1 LFKVQVQAQ
10 ADDPDELVEVDVKV
24 VRLGAVGLPEERRG
38 RMAELGDGTAW
49 FAG

>member
-24 VRLGAVGLPEERRG
+24 VRLGPVGLPEERRG
-38 RMAELGDGTAW
+38 WVAELGDGTAW